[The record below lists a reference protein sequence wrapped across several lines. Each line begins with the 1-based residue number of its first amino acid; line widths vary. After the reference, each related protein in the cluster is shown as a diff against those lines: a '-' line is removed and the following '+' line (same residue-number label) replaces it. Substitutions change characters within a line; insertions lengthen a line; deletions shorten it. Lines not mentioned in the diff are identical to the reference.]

1 MSLLKDMSVKLQI
14 ALPVIFIAI
23 LLCIALFMG
32 RSNLI
37 ESVDKM
43 NATTSQVVEAKDS
56 TAMLISSSYAM
67 RVSAIYAIYDKKSLP
82 RLSKSLDSSELTNQA
97 AILQLQKI
105 PEINKELELF
115 RTAML
120 AYINFSRD
128 TVLDILDKRHAGN
141 IADSEYQQ
149 FIVKYRQLGDDM
161 IAAINALDERVNAT
175 VNAYIKEQKA
185 EHSKAINQIGVEFI
199 ITLLIALAICF
210 VIGSMIVKPITVL
223 QRAMQKIAEGNL
235 QDEINVDGTNEV
247 GELAKNLN
255 RMIRKLR
262 STVTVLNDV
271 GRNVALSSTELSTVM
286 KDSEQHAN
294 DQVIEIEQVVT
305 AIEQL
310 TTTAQEVTQAAQ
322 KSDENAKSAS
332 DLAIKSL
339 DLFSNN
345 QQANEEMAHSL
356 MEAAEVVAQ
365 LKVQSAQISQV
376 IDSIQGISEQTN
388 LLALNAAIEAARAGE
403 SGRGFA
409 VVADE
414 VRQLAARTQD
424 STKETQQIIEQL
436 QAQST
441 SANERMQSAIDT
453 LENNKVVSSQANE
466 ALEGIT
472 AAISMNS
479 DMNTHV
485 ATASEEQ
492 LQVTM
497 DISNSIEN
505 IHHIIRQN
513 ASGLSQCTIASEE
526 LSDLAEKQSEQL
538 KYFTC

>member
-32 RSNLI
+32 RNNLI

-82 RLSKSLDSSELTNQA
+82 RLSKSLESSELSNQA

-128 TVLDILDKRHAGN
+128 TVLGILDKRHAGN

-161 IAAINALDERVNAT
+161 IAAINALDERVNKT

-271 GRNVALSSTELSTVM
+271 GRNVASSSTELSTVM

-322 KSDENAKSAS
+322 KSDKNAKSAS

-345 QQANEEMAHSL
+345 QQANEEMANSL

-453 LENNKVVSSQANE
+453 LENNKVVSNQANE

-513 ASGLSQCTIASEE
+513 ASGLSQCTVASEE

>member
-82 RLSKSLDSSELTNQA
+82 RLSKSLDGSELTNQA

-161 IAAINALDERVNAT
+161 IAAINALDERVNVT

-271 GRNVALSSTELSTVM
+271 GRNVASSSTELSTVM

-513 ASGLSQCTIASEE
+513 ASGLSQCTVASEE

>member
-1 MSLLKDMSVKLQI
+1 MSVKLQI

-43 NATTSQVVEAKDS
+43 NVTTSQVVEAKDS

-271 GRNVALSSTELSTVM
+271 GRNVASSSTELSTVM

-305 AIEQL
+305 AIDQL

-513 ASGLSQCTIASEE
+513 ASGLSQCTIASKE

>member
-271 GRNVALSSTELSTVM
+271 GRNVASSSTELSTVM

-453 LENNKVVSSQANE
+453 LDNNKVVSSQANE

-513 ASGLSQCTIASEE
+513 ASGLSQCTVASEE

>member
-82 RLSKSLDSSELTNQA
+82 RLSKSLDSSELANQA

-120 AYINFSRD
+120 SYINFSRD

-271 GRNVALSSTELSTVM
+271 GRNVASSSTELSTVM

-294 DQVIEIEQVVT
+294 DQVIEIEQVVA
-305 AIEQL
+305 AIDQL

-497 DISNSIEN
+497 DISTSIEN

-513 ASGLSQCTIASEE
+513 ASGLSQCTVASEE

>member
-128 TVLDILDKRHAGN
+128 TVLDILEKRHAGN

-161 IAAINALDERVNAT
+161 IAAINALDERVNVT

-271 GRNVALSSTELSTVM
+271 GRNVASSSTELSTVM

-513 ASGLSQCTIASEE
+513 ASGLSQCTVASEE

>member
-82 RLSKSLDSSELTNQA
+82 RLSKALDSSELANQA

-120 AYINFSRD
+120 SYINFSRD

-262 STVTVLNDV
+262 LTVTVLNDV
-271 GRNVALSSTELSTVM
+271 GRNVASSSTELSTVM

-497 DISNSIEN
+497 DISTSIEN

-513 ASGLSQCTIASEE
+513 ASGLSQCTVASEE

>member
-82 RLSKSLDSSELTNQA
+82 RLSKSLDSSELANQA

-120 AYINFSRD
+120 SYINFSRD

-255 RMIRKLR
+255 RMIRQLR

-271 GRNVALSSTELSTVM
+271 GRNVASSSTELSTVM

-345 QQANEEMAHSL
+345 QQANVEMAHSL

-472 AAISMNS
+472 TAISMNS

-485 ATASEEQ
+485 ATVSEEQ

-513 ASGLSQCTIASEE
+513 ASGLSQCTVASEE

>member
-271 GRNVALSSTELSTVM
+271 GRNVASSSTELSTVM

-497 DISNSIEN
+497 DISTSIEN

-513 ASGLSQCTIASEE
+513 ASGLSQCTVASEE
-526 LSDLAEKQSEQL
+526 LSALAEKQSEQL

>member
-199 ITLLIALAICF
+199 FTLLIALAICF

-271 GRNVALSSTELSTVM
+271 GRNVASSSTELSTVM

-497 DISNSIEN
+497 DISTSIEN

-513 ASGLSQCTIASEE
+513 ASGLSQCTVASEE

>member
-43 NATTSQVVEAKDS
+43 NVTTSQVVEAKDS

-271 GRNVALSSTELSTVM
+271 GRNVASSSTELSTVM

-497 DISNSIEN
+497 DISTSIEN

-513 ASGLSQCTIASEE
+513 ASGLSQCTVASEE

>member
-120 AYINFSRD
+120 SYINFSRD

-185 EHSKAINQIGVEFI
+185 EHSKAINQIGFEFI

-271 GRNVALSSTELSTVM
+271 GRNVASSSTELSTVM

-513 ASGLSQCTIASEE
+513 ASGLSQCTVASEE

>member
-32 RSNLI
+32 RNNLI

-43 NATTSQVVEAKDS
+43 NVTTSQVVEAKDS

-223 QRAMQKIAEGNL
+223 QRTMQKIAEGNL

-271 GRNVALSSTELSTVM
+271 GRNVASSSTELSTVM

-497 DISNSIEN
+497 DISTSIEN

-513 ASGLSQCTIASEE
+513 ASGLSQCTVASEE

>member
-271 GRNVALSSTELSTVM
+271 GRNVASSSTELSTVM

-497 DISNSIEN
+497 DISTSIEN

-513 ASGLSQCTIASEE
+513 ASGLSQCTVASEE

>member
-97 AILQLQKI
+97 AISQLQKI

-271 GRNVALSSTELSTVM
+271 GRNVASSSTELSTVM

-332 DLAIKSL
+332 NLAIKSL

-497 DISNSIEN
+497 DISTSIEN

-513 ASGLSQCTIASEE
+513 ASGLSQCTVASEE

>member
-1 MSLLKDMSVKLQI
+1 
-14 ALPVIFIAI
+14 
-23 LLCIALFMG
+23 
-32 RSNLI
+32 
-37 ESVDKM
+37 
-43 NATTSQVVEAKDS
+43 
-56 TAMLISSSYAM
+56 
-67 RVSAIYAIYDKKSLP
+67 
-82 RLSKSLDSSELTNQA
+82 
-97 AILQLQKI
+97 
-105 PEINKELELF
+105 
-115 RTAML
+115 
-120 AYINFSRD
+120 
-128 TVLDILDKRHAGN
+128 
-141 IADSEYQQ
+141 
-149 FIVKYRQLGDDM
+149 
-161 IAAINALDERVNAT
+161 
-175 VNAYIKEQKA
+175 
-185 EHSKAINQIGVEFI
+185 
-199 ITLLIALAICF
+199 
-210 VIGSMIVKPITVL
+210 
-223 QRAMQKIAEGNL
+223 
-235 QDEINVDGTNEV
+235 
-247 GELAKNLN
+247 
-255 RMIRKLR
+255 
-262 STVTVLNDV
+262 
-271 GRNVALSSTELSTVM
+271 
-286 KDSEQHAN
+286 
-294 DQVIEIEQVVT
+294 
-305 AIEQL
+305 
-310 TTTAQEVTQAAQ
+310 
-322 KSDENAKSAS
+322 
-332 DLAIKSL
+332 
-339 DLFSNN
+339 
-345 QQANEEMAHSL
+345 MAHSL

-388 LLALNAAIEAARAGE
+388 LPALNAAIEAARAGE

-513 ASGLSQCTIASEE
+513 ASELSQCTVASEE

>member
-185 EHSKAINQIGVEFI
+185 EHSKAINQIGIEFI

-271 GRNVALSSTELSTVM
+271 GRNVASSSTELSTVM

-497 DISNSIEN
+497 DISTSIEN

-513 ASGLSQCTIASEE
+513 ASGLSQCTVASEE

>member
-120 AYINFSRD
+120 SYINFSRD

-161 IAAINALDERVNAT
+161 IAAINALDERVNLT

-271 GRNVALSSTELSTVM
+271 GRNVASSSTELSTVM

-513 ASGLSQCTIASEE
+513 ASGLSQCTVASEE

>member
-43 NATTSQVVEAKDS
+43 NVTTSQVVEAKDS

-161 IAAINALDERVNAT
+161 IAAINTLDERVNAT
-175 VNAYIKEQKA
+175 VNAYIKEQKE

-271 GRNVALSSTELSTVM
+271 GRNVASSSTELSTVM

-332 DLAIKSL
+332 DLVIKSL

-513 ASGLSQCTIASEE
+513 ASGLSQCTVASEE

>member
-43 NATTSQVVEAKDS
+43 NVTTSQVVEAKDS

-161 IAAINALDERVNAT
+161 IAAINALDQRVNET

-271 GRNVALSSTELSTVM
+271 GRNVASSSTELSTVM

-513 ASGLSQCTIASEE
+513 ASGLSQCTVASEE

>member
-1 MSLLKDMSVKLQI
+1 MPLLKDMSVKLQI

-43 NATTSQVVEAKDS
+43 NVTTSQVVEAKDS

-161 IAAINALDERVNAT
+161 IAAINALDERVNLT

-271 GRNVALSSTELSTVM
+271 GRNVASSSTELSTVM

-497 DISNSIEN
+497 DISTSIEN

-513 ASGLSQCTIASEE
+513 ASGLSQCTVASEE

>member
-1 MSLLKDMSVKLQI
+1 MSVKLQI

-82 RLSKSLDSSELTNQA
+82 RLSKSLDSSELANQA

-120 AYINFSRD
+120 SYINFSRD

-185 EHSKAINQIGVEFI
+185 EHSKAINRIGVEFI

-271 GRNVALSSTELSTVM
+271 GRNVASSSTELSTVM

-513 ASGLSQCTIASEE
+513 ASGLSQCTVASEE

>member
-82 RLSKSLDSSELTNQA
+82 RLSKSLDSSELANQA

-161 IAAINALDERVNAT
+161 IAAINALDQRVNAT

-235 QDEINVDGTNEV
+235 QDEINFDGTNEV

-271 GRNVALSSTELSTVM
+271 GRNVASSSTELSTVM

-497 DISNSIEN
+497 DISTSIEN

-513 ASGLSQCTIASEE
+513 ASGLSQCTVASEE

>member
-128 TVLDILDKRHAGN
+128 TVLDILEKRHAGN

-271 GRNVALSSTELSTVM
+271 GRNVASSSTELSTVM

-294 DQVIEIEQVVT
+294 NQVIEIEQVVT

-497 DISNSIEN
+497 DISTSIEN

-513 ASGLSQCTIASEE
+513 ASGLSQCTVASEE

>member
-97 AILQLQKI
+97 AILQLQNI

-161 IAAINALDERVNAT
+161 IAAINALDQRVNVT

-271 GRNVALSSTELSTVM
+271 GRHVASSSTELSTVM

-513 ASGLSQCTIASEE
+513 ASGLSQCTVASEE

>member
-43 NATTSQVVEAKDS
+43 NVTTSQVVEAKDS

-271 GRNVALSSTELSTVM
+271 GRNVASSSTELSTVM

-441 SANERMQSAIDT
+441 SANERMQSAINT

-513 ASGLSQCTIASEE
+513 ASGLSQCTVASEE

>member
-185 EHSKAINQIGVEFI
+185 EHSKAINQIGFEFI

-271 GRNVALSSTELSTVM
+271 GRNVASSSTELSTVM

-294 DQVIEIEQVVT
+294 DHVIEIEQVVT

-332 DLAIKSL
+332 DLALKSL

-513 ASGLSQCTIASEE
+513 ASGLSQCTVASEE

>member
-1 MSLLKDMSVKLQI
+1 MSVKLQI

-128 TVLDILDKRHAGN
+128 TVLDILEKRHAGN

-161 IAAINALDERVNAT
+161 IAAINALDERVNVT

-271 GRNVALSSTELSTVM
+271 GRNVASSSTELSTVM

-497 DISNSIEN
+497 DISTSIEN

-513 ASGLSQCTIASEE
+513 ASGLSQCTVASEE

>member
-115 RTAML
+115 RTEML

-161 IAAINALDERVNAT
+161 IAAINALDQRVNET

-271 GRNVALSSTELSTVM
+271 GRNVASSSTELSTVM

-305 AIEQL
+305 AIDQL

-513 ASGLSQCTIASEE
+513 ASGLSQCTVASEE

>member
-97 AILQLQKI
+97 AISQLQKI

-175 VNAYIKEQKA
+175 VTAYIKEQKA

-271 GRNVALSSTELSTVM
+271 GRNVASSSTELSTVM

-332 DLAIKSL
+332 DLAIKNL
-339 DLFSNN
+339 ELFSNN

-466 ALEGIT
+466 ALESIT

-497 DISNSIEN
+497 DISTSIEN

-513 ASGLSQCTIASEE
+513 ASGLSQCTVASEE

>member
-14 ALPVIFIAI
+14 ALPVIFTAI

-43 NATTSQVVEAKDS
+43 NVTTSQVVEAKDS

-271 GRNVALSSTELSTVM
+271 GRNVASSSTELSTVM

-513 ASGLSQCTIASEE
+513 ASGLSQCTVASEE

>member
-14 ALPVIFIAI
+14 VLPVIFIAI

-82 RLSKSLDSSELTNQA
+82 RLSKSLDSSELANQA

-120 AYINFSRD
+120 SYINFSRD

-161 IAAINALDERVNAT
+161 IAAINALDQRVNAT

-185 EHSKAINQIGVEFI
+185 EHSEAINQIGVEFI

-271 GRNVALSSTELSTVM
+271 GRNVASSSTELSTVM

-305 AIEQL
+305 AIDQL

-513 ASGLSQCTIASEE
+513 ASGLSQCTVASEE

>member
-1 MSLLKDMSVKLQI
+1 MFLLKDLSIKLQLVI
-14 ALPVIFIAI
+14 PVIFMAV
-23 LLCIALFMG
+23 LLFIALILG

-43 NATTSQVVEAKDS
+43 NSTTQLVVEAKDS
-56 TAMLISSSYAM
+56 TASLISNSYAM
-67 RVSAIYAIYDKKSLP
+67 RVSAIYALYDKDLLS
-82 RLSKSLDSSELTNQA
+82 RLSKSLDSSELSNKK
-97 AILQLQKI
+97 AIANLQKI
-105 PEINKELELF
+105 PEINQELEAF
-115 RTAML
+115 RTLMIS
-120 AYINFSRD
+120 YISFSRD
-128 TVLDILDKRHAGN
+128 TMLEVLDLRHSGQIN
-141 IADSEYQQ
+141 DSEYQKY
-149 FIVKYRQLGDDM
+149 IVKYRQLGDDM
-161 IAAINALDERVNAT
+161 ISAIDALDKRVNLTADT
-175 VNAYIKEQKA
+175 YIAQQK
-185 EHSKAINQIGVEFI
+185 KAHGQTINTIGYEFI
-199 ITLLIALAICF
+199 ITLIIAIVICL
-210 VIGSMIVKPITVL
+210 VIGSLIVKPITIL

-235 QDEINVDGTNEV
+235 QDEIAVDGTNEV
-247 GELAKNLN
+247 GELARNLN
-255 RMIRKLR
+255 RMIVKLR
-262 STVTVLNDV
+262 STVAVLNDV
-271 GRNVALSSTELSTVM
+271 GRNVAASSTELSIVM
-286 KDSEQHAN
+286 KDSETHAN
-294 DQVIEIEQVVT
+294 SQVIEIEQVVT
-305 AIEQL
+305 AIDQL

-322 KSDENAKSAS
+322 KSDENSKSAS
-332 DLAIKSL
+332 ELANKSL

-345 QQANEEMAHSL
+345 QQANEKMAESL
-356 MEAAEVVAQ
+356 VEAADVVAQ

-414 VRQLAARTQD
+414 VRQLAARTQA
-424 STKETQQIIEQL
+424 STKETQQIIERL
-436 QAQST
+436 QEQST

-453 LENNKVVSSQANE
+453 LERNKLVASQANE

-485 ATASEEQ
+485 STASEEQ

-513 ASGLSQCTIASEE
+513 ASGLSQCTVASEE

-538 KYFTC
+538 KYFRC

>member
-161 IAAINALDERVNAT
+161 IAAINALDERVNLT

-199 ITLLIALAICF
+199 FTLLIALAICF

-271 GRNVALSSTELSTVM
+271 GRNVASSSTELSTVM

-513 ASGLSQCTIASEE
+513 ASGLSQCTVASEE

>member
-43 NATTSQVVEAKDS
+43 NVTTSQVVEAKDS

-271 GRNVALSSTELSTVM
+271 GRNVASSSTELSTVM

-294 DQVIEIEQVVT
+294 NQVIEIEQVVT

-513 ASGLSQCTIASEE
+513 ASGLSQCTVASEE

>member
-43 NATTSQVVEAKDS
+43 NVTTSQVVEAKDS

-271 GRNVALSSTELSTVM
+271 GRNVASSSTELSTVM

-513 ASGLSQCTIASEE
+513 ASGLSQCTVASEE